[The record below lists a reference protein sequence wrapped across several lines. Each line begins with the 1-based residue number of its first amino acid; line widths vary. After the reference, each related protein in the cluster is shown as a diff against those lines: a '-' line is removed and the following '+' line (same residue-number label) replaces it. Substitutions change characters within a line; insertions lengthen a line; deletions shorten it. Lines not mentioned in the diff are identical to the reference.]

1 MATYQVVN
9 REEFKDLYWK
19 RFDSYYF
26 AANRPVVALVLDEFP
41 KVVTEMPI
49 CFLKQEST
57 YLAVALLALKD
68 NSNLFVG
75 SDGLWIT
82 SYVPAVLRGYP
93 FALHQSQDGES
104 VLCVDTDSGLV
115 SKSDGEN
122 FFDTNGTPTE
132 QITKIVGFLSSIEQQ
147 QALTVSLCSQLA
159 RLNLLKPWS
168 FSQSPQE
175 PPLMI
180 DNMYQ
185 VDTDALDKLCGDD
198 LKSIAQTGA
207 LALAYGQ
214 IFSTNNVIKLIA
226 RADKIAREQKS
237 SATGFSLDMSESSE
251 TLNFDN
257 L

>member
-1 MATYQVVN
+1 MASYQVVN

-57 YLAVALLALKD
+57 YLAVALLSLKD
-68 NSNLFVG
+68 NTNLFIG
-75 SDGLWIT
+75 SDGTWMT
-82 SYVPAVLRGYP
+82 NYVPAVLRGYP
-93 FALHQSQDGES
+93 FALHPSPEGES
-104 VLCVDTDSGLV
+104 VLCVDTDSGLI
-115 SKSDGEN
+115 SKSGGEK
-122 FFDTNGTPTE
+122 FFDYQGTPTE
-132 QITKIVGFLSSIEQQ
+132 QISKIVGFLSSIEQQ
-147 QALTVSLCSQLA
+147 QALTVSLCGQLA
-159 RLNLLKPWS
+159 GLNLLKPWS
-168 FSQSPQE
+168 FSASPQE
-175 PPLMI
+175 PPLTI

-185 VDTDALDKLCGDD
+185 VDTDALDKLSGDD
-198 LKSIAQTGA
+198 LTSIAQTGA

-214 IFSTNNVIKLIA
+214 IFSTNNVIKLIS
-226 RADKIAREQKS
+226 RADKIAREQQSPAK
-237 SATGFSLDMSESSE
+237 GFSLDMSESSQ